1 MDNNIAENAMRCIAL
16 GRKNYLFAGS
26 DAGGERAASIYTIVQ
41 TAKLNELNPET
52 YLCDA
57 LMKIAKGHP
66 IKRIEELVPWW
77 NR

>member
-1 MDNNIAENAMRCIAL
+1 
-16 GRKNYLFAGS
+16 
-26 DAGGERAASIYTIVQ
+26 VQ